1 MGFYP
6 FDSEFMQLSAKIAA
20 ELIINTRIGG
30 FFQYSCLEN
39 PMDKEDSA
47 AVYGVSKSWAW
58 LSD

>member
-30 FFQYSCLEN
+30 FFQ
-39 PMDKEDSA
+39 
-47 AVYGVSKSWAW
+47 
-58 LSD
+58 